1 MKDYSFLLNRPEH
14 HFDEAAINVALKNKR
29 VLVTGAGGSIGG
41 ALVRRL
47 YAGGA
52 EFVGCMG
59 HSEAAIFALKN
70 SLPEHPSRLGFEIAD
85 VSDWSAMRRLI
96 NVWGPDLIFH
106 AAAHK
111 HVGLMQGNPRE
122 ALRNNTLAT
131 LDLAE
136 LAVQSSCVRKFVF
149 ISTDKAVRPTCV
161 MGASKRLAEVALLKR
176 YAPSFVTVCRF
187 GNVLGSAGSLVEIIE
202 DKIATNQRLQV
213 TDPKMERFFITAK
226 EAVGLVL
233 TAGLLER
240 EGELFTLDM
249 GAPVSIMDIL
259 EKFST
264 RHPLQYDVVGAGA
277 GEKLREELTNPG
289 ETLVTANLPGL
300 LKIDYT
306 SNSQVDMVLNL
317 VRDNPQDIVS
327 RVAKL

>member
-1 MKDYSFLLNRPEH
+1 MDDYSFLLNRPEH

-41 ALVRRL
+41 ALVRRI
-47 YAGGA
+47 YASSA
-52 EFVGCMG
+52 EFVGCVG
-59 HSEAAIFALKN
+59 HSEAPIFALKN
-70 SLPEHPSRLGFEIAD
+70 SLPEHPSRLGFQIAD
-85 VSDWSAMRRLI
+85 VSDWSAMRRLLE
-96 NVWGPDLIFH
+96 VWAPDIIFH

-176 YAPSFVTVCRF
+176 FGPSFVTVCRF

-233 TAGLLER
+233 TAGLLEP

-249 GAPVSIMDIL
+249 GAPVSIMDIV
-259 EKFST
+259 EKMTQRTS
-264 RHPLQYDVVGAGA
+264 LQYDVVGAGS

-289 ETLVTANLPGL
+289 ETLVTSNFPGL

-306 SNSQVDMVLNL
+306 QNPQVDMVLNL
-317 VRDNPQDIVS
+317 VRDNPQDIVA
-327 RVAKL
+327 RVENL

>member
-1 MKDYSFLLNRPEH
+1 MNDYSFLLSRPEH
-14 HFDEAAINVALKNKR
+14 HFDQAAINIATKNKR
-29 VLVTGAGGSIGG
+29 VLVTGAGGSIGS
-41 ALVRRL
+41 ALVHRL
-47 YAGGA
+47 YASSA
-52 EFVGCMG
+52 EFVGCVG
-59 HSEAAIFALKN
+59 HSEAPIFALKN

-85 VSDWSAMRRLI
+85 VSDWGAMRRLTQ
-96 NVWGPDLIFH
+96 VWSPDLIFH

-136 LAVQSSCVRKFVF
+136 IAVQSACVRKFVF

-202 DKIATNQRLQV
+202 EKIAKNQRLQI

-233 TAGLLER
+233 TAALLEPN
-240 EGELFTLDM
+240 GELFTLDM
-249 GAPVSIMDIL
+249 GAPVSIMDIV
-259 EKFST
+259 ERMTQRAS
-264 RHPLQYDVVGAGA
+264 LQYDVVGSGS

-289 ETLVTANLPGL
+289 ETLVTAQSPAL
-300 LKIDYT
+300 LKINYAP
-306 SNSQVDMVLNL
+306 SPQVAFVLNL
-317 VRDNPQDIVS
+317 VRDNPRDIVA
-327 RVAKL
+327 RVEKL

>member
-14 HFDEAAINVALKNKR
+14 HFDAAAINVALGNKR
-29 VLVTGAGGSIGG
+29 VLVTGAGGSIGS

-47 YAGGA
+47 YASGT

-70 SLPEHPSRLGFEIAD
+70 SLPEHPSRLGFQIAD

-96 NVWGPDLIFH
+96 DVWAPDLIFH

-111 HVGLMQGNPRE
+111 HVNLMQNNPRE

-202 DKIATNQRLQV
+202 NKIAKNERLRI

-233 TAGLLER
+233 TAALLEPD
-240 EGELFTLDM
+240 GELFTLAM
-249 GAPVSIMDIL
+249 GPPVPIMDIL
-259 EKFST
+259 QKFSN
-264 RHPLQYDVVGAGA
+264 RHPLHYDVIGAGA

-289 ETLVTANLPGL
+289 ETLIPANSSVL
-300 LKIDYT
+300 LKIDYAP
-306 SNSQVDMVLNL
+306 NPQVDMVLNIVRGNPNEL
-317 VRDNPQDIVS
+317 VAQVG
-327 RVAKL
+327 KL